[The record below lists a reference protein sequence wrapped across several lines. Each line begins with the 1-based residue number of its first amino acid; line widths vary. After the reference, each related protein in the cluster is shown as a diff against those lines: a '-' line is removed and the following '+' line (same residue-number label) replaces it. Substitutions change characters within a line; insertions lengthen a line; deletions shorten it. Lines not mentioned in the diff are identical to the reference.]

1 MQKMGDNMINVNWND
16 FQPHLIASQHDLFE
30 DTHFADVTLVSDDEK
45 QLKAHKVILSACS
58 SFFRNMLISNPH
70 VHPMIFMKG
79 IKHKQ
84 LKALLQF
91 MYCGEARIFDDQIDE
106 FIAMAQDLKVKE
118 LSSKVALDTPDDIA
132 DNIEVVDPLSNS
144 PVDED
149 QSEVLADSKLCKTSD
164 ESVLKRSVVHENQE
178 KVLDSDEYYSKEHKT
193 SLTSTEETP
202 KTEITSVNGLFN
214 CNLCHTVLSSRGCLK
229 MHMQSIHEG
238 IRYPCDQCDYKA
250 SKLGNLRRH
259 KLVMHQDPKHF
270 CDSCGFRTT
279 APEYLIKHKISR
291 HTNTKYECNMCDY
304 KATREDTVKHHVK
317 VKHAQPSIE

>member
-1 MQKMGDNMINVNWND
+1 MGDSMISVNWND

-58 SFFRNMLISNPH
+58 SFFRNMLVSNPH

-79 IKHKQ
+79 VKHKQ
-84 LKALLQF
+84 LKDLLQF
-91 MYCGEARIFDDQIDE
+91 MYCGETRIFDDQIDE
-106 FIAMAQDLKVKE
+106 FISIAQDLKIKE
-118 LSSKVALDTPDDIA
+118 LSSKVALDKPDDIV
-132 DNIEVVDPLSNS
+132 DKREHSDPLSNN
-144 PVDED
+144 PDDEN
-149 QSEVLADSKLCKTSD
+149 QSEELTDSSLCKTSD
-164 ESVLKRSVVHENQE
+164 QSFLEISVAHEDQEEVIDSVES
-178 KVLDSDEYYSKEHKT
+178 YSKEQET
-193 SLTSTEETP
+193 SLTSTEEKP
-202 KTEITSVNGLFN
+202 KDVIISGNGFFN

-238 IRYPCDQCDYKA
+238 IRYPCDLCEYKA

-259 KLVMHQDPKHF
+259 KLVMHQDPKYF

-317 VKHAQPSIE
+317 VKHSQPSIE